1 MKIILKF
8 SRIMIKFSK
17 KSFHFCRNLKKKQKY
32 FKNYDFRN
40 TFRDYKIR
48 LKMHAEKSP
57 QDAFI
62 SLLTT

>member
-1 MKIILKF
+1 MKILLKC
-8 SRIMIKFSK
+8 SRISK
-17 KSFHFCRNLKKKQKY
+17 KKIVKIFAFLPKSEDKTKI
-32 FKNYDFRN
+32 FKDYDFRN

-62 SLLTT
+62 SL